1 MRIVKYLTLSILLC
15 AVLILAETTWLLYTV
30 NFAFGSMRAYY
41 EVQITQEDLP
51 VISELSGQYGI
62 PLCIVD
68 NKMAT
73 TQEFDIYS
81 TADES
86 TLVDELQIQ
95 FGTFRSV
102 FYKESV
108 QIRFHAFED
117 YEVPEKPVKLFFVGN
132 QRQDFEKA
140 LSAQVSIQVGIM
152 YQQDASAML
161 AVIWIAWGILIAFAF
176 FLSAFDAES
185 KRRTSFVR
193 IMNGASPLQ
202 ILLAN
207 IGAELLAMTGII
219 NIVTAVASCFVTV
232 QIGKYWLVLVLLVLA
247 SMLPYIKLTGLRGTP
262 FRRTAA

>member
-1 MRIVKYLTLSILLC
+1 M
-15 AVLILAETTWLLYTV
+15 LYTV

-202 ILLAN
+202 ILACQYRRGIACNDRHHQHCDGCGKLLCDRTNREILAGACAVGTRLYAALYQAD
-207 IGAELLAMTGII
+207 GAERNAFPSHGCLISDI
-219 NIVTAVASCFVTV
+219 S
-232 QIGKYWLVLVLLVLA
+232 
-247 SMLPYIKLTGLRGTP
+247 IKQFCSVSRW
-262 FRRTAA
+262 RCSV